1 MNLKSKFENYIIL
14 KKNKIKI
21 SSKDIQKGDVFLALQ
36 GNKMHGSKFI
46 RSSINNGAKYCV
58 TDDVKYSENKK
69 VIYVENIIQYLT
81 KLAKTKRDLYRGK
94 VIGITGSAG
103 KTTLKETL
111 AFFLN
116 KKYSISYSIKSYNN
130 ELGVLVSL
138 LNLNLKSNY
147 SIFEIGTNN
156 FGEIKHLTKIV
167 QPTEIFIT
175 NIQSTHL
182 QNFKTKTNI
191 AKEKSDIFIYKHN
204 RQNRKLYLNPVNTYE
219 NYIYNKANKEKKLK
233 VIRIDNKSK
242 KYFIKKITNKK
253 NFYEVIFFIN
263 KKLITLEIQSLIMF
277 RLINLLFCFAFF
289 SENSINYHII
299 KQKHINLKPVSGR
312 GLEHNII
319 INKNKIK
326 VIDEAYNANPDT
338 MYQSIEY
345 FNSLK
350 KISYK
355 KILIL
360 GDMNELGKNSH
371 IMHIQLIKYVDTLS
385 FKFIILCGE
394 FMQRSIKKLS
404 NLRNEFILLD
414 NKNKIMG
421 YLKNNVHNNDIIL
434 IKCSNST
441 EVNKFTSDLLK
452 KGNLV

>member
-1 MNLKSKFENYIIL
+1 MNLKSEFENYIIL

-21 SSKDIQKGDVFLALQ
+21 SSKDIQRGDVFLALQ
-36 GNKMHGSKFI
+36 GNNIHGSKFI
-46 RSSINNGAKYCV
+46 KSSINNGAKYCV
-58 TDDVKYSENKK
+58 TDDIKFSKTKK

-81 KLAKTKRDLYRGK
+81 KLAIIKRQLYKGK

-116 KKYSISYSIKSYNN
+116 KKFIISYSIKSYNN

-156 FGEIKHLTKIV
+156 FGEIKDLTKIV
-167 QPTEIFIT
+167 RPSEIFIT

-191 AKEKSDIFIYKHN
+191 AREKSDIFLYKHN
-204 RQNRKLYLNPVNTYE
+204 RQSRKLYINPENTYE
-219 NYIYNKANKEKKLK
+219 NYIYTRANKDKKLK
-233 VIRIDNKSK
+233 VISINKKSK
-242 KYFIKKITNKK
+242 KYFIKKIINKK

-263 KKLITLEIQSLIMF
+263 KKLITLEIKSLIMF
-277 RLINLLFCFAFF
+277 RLINLLFCYAFF
-289 SENSINYHII
+289 SENSLNYDIIN
-299 KQKHINLKPVSGR
+299 KKHKNLKPVSGR
-312 GLEHNII
+312 GLGHNIL

-326 VIDEAYNANPDT
+326 VIDESYNANPDT
-338 MYQSIEY
+338 MYQSVRY
-345 FNSLK
+345 FNNLNK
-350 KISYK
+350 TNYR

-360 GDMNELGKNSH
+360 GDMNELGKNSD
-371 IMHIQLIKYVDTLS
+371 IMHIKLIKYVDTLS
-385 FKFIILCGE
+385 FRFIILCGE
-394 FMQRSIKKLS
+394 LMQRSIKKLN
-404 NLRNEFILLD
+404 NLCNEFIILD

-421 YLKNNVHNNDIIL
+421 FLKNNVHNNDIIL

-441 EVNKFTSDLLK
+441 EVNKFTRDLLK
-452 KGNLV
+452 KVI